1 MELVEEAKDEYQRRS
16 ATHLQ
21 TETRGLKIE
30 SSPNGE
36 AIAPPSQRDEQDL
49 LNAGCDDESDT
60 SDSVVGNETDCSVDL
75 RSTPWSIF
83 FTQNTSSTGNSP
95 RPLITGAS
103 PKPSSEGIAPKPS
116 ITGATTELTKE
127 GNSPKYLTNFPHG
140 HSLTTQLKEERG
152 RPKFGR
158 HARASQEPSVH
169 FSSMTS
175 HTLHTNDSSL
185 LQLPPTV
192 QSTNIS
198 PYGHSLHHVTR
209 VEGQPHHVTR
219 VEGQP
224 RHVDGQ
230 PTNFN
235 ISATEFVPSWTL
247 NIHAQEFT
255 PSVATET

>member
-36 AIAPPSQRDEQDL
+36 AIPPPSQRDEQDL

-60 SDSVVGNETDCSVDL
+60 SDSAVGNETDCSVDL

-83 FTQNTSSTGNSP
+83 FTQNTNSTGNSP

-103 PKPSSEGIAPKPS
+103 PKPSSEGIAPKSS
-116 ITGATTELTKE
+116 ITGATTQLSKE
-127 GNSPKYLTNFPHG
+127 GNSPIYLSTVTTPNPSNKDNFPYK

-158 HARASQEPSVH
+158 YARASQEPSVH

-175 HTLHTNDSSL
+175 HTRHTNDSSL

-198 PYGHSLHHVTR
+198 PYGHSLYPVTR
-209 VEGQPHHVTR
+209 VE
-219 VEGQP
+219 
-224 RHVDGQ
+224 GQ

-247 NIHAQEFT
+247 NVHAQEFT
-255 PSVATET
+255 PSVVMET